1 MLLKLNPSTRSIKI
15 RFFCWIAVIIV
26 ILAFFTQQ
34 LISGLVFNNNVLE
47 LLPKTTANKVNAT
60 AEQRFTSAIGNQVVF
75 LISNTD
81 KAQAEQAAQ
90 TFYQQISQSA
100 VFEKIN
106 FLVSNDEQAWP
117 TFYFP
122 YRLGLLS
129 ASQQQL
135 LQTDQ
140 EQVIVTNALANL
152 YSPFGAANTN
162 TLAAD
167 PYFLFQQY
175 LLNLPKPSS
184 TLMVSDQKL
193 MVQYQGQWY
202 VMITAQMQ
210 DNSFSVTN
218 QKQVSAAIANAKQT
232 VQQQIPATQVLMSG
246 TIFYAQAGSAAAEHD
261 IAIIGFGSLIGIIL
275 LVWLTFRSVKP
286 LIYTVLSSA
295 VGFIAAL
302 VVTHWVFGS
311 IYLFTLIFGAS
322 LIGIAVDYAYFYYAE
337 QLMGNTNWTAAL
349 GLKRI
354 FSGITLGLFNVV
366 LAYFIIAFTP
376 FPGLKQLA
384 VFSITGLVTAYLT
397 VVCIFPL
404 LLKPRTTNFTPFM
417 LKLSAS
423 YLAYWRKFSIKQIV
437 LIYLAVAVVLVI
449 GLSRITINDDVRVL
463 QRMPAALQDNDKN
476 VKNII
481 GSHIGTTF
489 YVVTGVSPDETLQHE
504 AVLLAKLNAAFPN
517 INSRYVAVSSYVP
530 AVAQQ
535 QANYNLVQQK
545 LIQHN
550 LPAYLHKIGVSAVKA
565 KQIQTTLAQ
574 TAFKPLTVDAWQAS
588 PISNSLKFLWLGQ
601 VDQQYASVVL
611 LSEQLDPA
619 TLITIAQ
626 GLSFVS
632 YVDKAN
638 QVSDIFKQYREKLI
652 LVLALIFAVLLVLL
666 VLRYGIRKAALYF
679 LPPLTAAFAGVAALG
694 LFGIPLTLFNVL
706 ALILILGISVDY
718 VLFFAETQ
726 ENYTGTMLAVS
737 LSAVSMALS
746 FGLLALSSTP
756 AIHYFGVTM
765 LSGIVVAFLLSPL
778 AARISEGDQH
788 HAD

>member
-1 MLLKLNPSTRSIKI
+1 MLLKLNPSSRSIKI
-15 RFFCWIAVIIV
+15 RFFCWIAAVAII
-26 ILAFFTQQ
+26 LGFFIQQ

-47 LLPKTTANKVNAT
+47 LLPNTAVSKVNAI
-60 AEQRFTSAIGNQVVF
+60 AEKQFTSAIGNQVIF
-75 LISNTD
+75 LVGNSD
-81 KAQAEQAAQ
+81 KAQAEQAAKI
-90 TFYQQISQSA
+90 FYQQISQSA

-117 TFYFP
+117 ALYFP

-129 ASQQQL
+129 AAQRQL
-135 LQTDQ
+135 LQADQ
-140 EQVIVTNALANL
+140 EKTIATSALANL

-184 TLMVSDQKL
+184 TLTISDQQL
-193 MVQYQGQWY
+193 MTQYQGQWY
-202 VMITAQMQ
+202 VMIAAQMQ
-210 DNSFSVTN
+210 GNSFSVTN
-218 QKQVSAAIANAKQT
+218 QQRVSATIVNAKQ
-232 VQQQIPATQVLMSG
+232 VLQQQSPMTQLLMSG

-261 IAIIGFGSLIGIIL
+261 IAIIGLGSLVGIIL
-275 LVWLTFRSVKP
+275 LVWFTFRSVKP
-286 LIYTVLSSA
+286 LIYTVVSSA
-295 VGFIAAL
+295 VGLVAAL

-322 LIGIAVDYAYFYYAE
+322 LLGIAVDYAYFYYAE
-337 QLMGNTNWTAAL
+337 QLTGGNGWTAAL

-354 FSGITLGLFNVV
+354 FSGITLGLFNIV

-384 VFSITGLVTAYLT
+384 VFSITGLLAAYFT
-397 VVCIFPL
+397 VVCVFPML
-404 LLKPRTTNFTPFM
+404 IRPRAASFTPFM
-417 LKLSAS
+417 LTLSKN
-423 YLAYWRKFSIKQIV
+423 YLSWWQKVSMKKV
-437 LIYLAVAVVLVI
+437 LLIYLVIAVVLVI
-449 GLSRITINDDVRVL
+449 GLARVMVNDDVRVL
-463 QRMPAALQDNDKN
+463 QRMPVALKNNDKV
-476 VKNII
+476 VKQII
-481 GSHIGTTF
+481 GSHVGTSF
-489 YVVTGVSPDETLQHE
+489 YVVTGSSPDETLQHE
-504 AVLLAKLNAAFPN
+504 AVLLAKLDAAFPN
-517 INSRYVAVSSYVP
+517 ISNRYVAVNAYVP
-530 AVAQQ
+530 SIVQQ
-535 QANYNLVQQK
+535 QADYNLVQQK

-550 LPAYLHKIGVSAVKA
+550 LLTYLHQIGVPAAKA
-565 KQIQTTLAQ
+565 KQIQATLAQ
-574 TAFKPLTVDAWQAS
+574 TTFKPLTLDVWQAS
-588 PISNSLKFLWLGQ
+588 PVSNSLKFLWLGQ

-619 TLITIAQ
+619 TLMTIAQ

-638 QVSDIFKQYREKLI
+638 QVSDVFKQYREKLTV
-652 LVLALIFAVLLVLL
+652 VLALIFVVLLILL
-666 VLRYGIRKAALYF
+666 GLRYGVKKAGLYF
-679 LPPLTAAFAGVAALG
+679 VPPLTAALAGVAALG

-746 FGLLALSSTP
+746 FGLLVFSTTP
-756 AIHYFGVTM
+756 AIHYFGITM

-778 AARISEGDQH
+778 AARVSAGDKPD
-788 HAD
+788 AD